1 MVVTLSKKNF
11 KIKSVEK
18 DDAVSNEVFLT
29 ALAKILAK
37 DFMRQREKEREAQN
51 DNRRESFNGK
61 HLELPKRRKKRS
73 L

>member
-1 MVVTLSKKNF
+1 MVIIARRRYGCVVVTLNKKNF

-37 DFMRQREKEREAQN
+37 DFMRQREEERE
-51 DNRRESFNGK
+51 GK
-61 HLELPKRRKKRS
+61 YVY
-73 L
+73 